1 MLKCTEIRKNNNLH
15 CPLKNASFG
24 ILFVGIS
31 QLFEPHLV
39 FEDSVKSNILLF
51 EAKSMPNRILSY
63 LSRLSAVQEINQFE
77 HKSYQKT
84 RYLISNNFLNV
95 KCRPSDIGS
104 YIRTYGLKQR

>member
-51 EAKSMPNRILSY
+51 EAKSMPNRI
-63 LSRLSAVQEINQFE
+63 SAVQEINQFE